1 MKRILVVGTGTIGEP
16 LIGLLADFRKILKI
30 SEVMFHK
37 RTPLRDEVAKVES
50 MVKRGAKLVVNQD
63 AIEEFEK
70 LGHTPKYT
78 FDEALERAKV
88 IIDCTPAGNINKEKK
103 YHEHKDKIF
112 IAQGSEKGFGL
123 PYAFGIN
130 DEALLNHKDNF
141 IQVVS
146 CNTHNVSSLVDTL
159 SSHEVDKNFVSGD
172 FTCIRRSNDISQHSG
187 FSPSPEVGAH
197 KDSSFGTHHAKD
209 SYDLFRTIN
218 LIPNLFSSAMKLN
231 TQYMHIIRFSVQ
243 IKNFAN
249 TESII
254 EKFRNNKFTALTHK
268 NLANKVFSFGR
279 DHGYYGRIFNH
290 TVIAVNSLNTRSHQG
305 NTIVSGFCF
314 TPQDGNSLLSS
325 VAAAMYGL
333 HGDKYKEYMDYL
345 NELLFDEI

>member
-1 MKRILVVGTGTIGEP
+1 MNSVLVVGTGTIGEP

-63 AIEEFEK
+63 AIENFK
-70 LGHTPKYT
+70 RLGHTPKYT

-103 YHEHKDKIF
+103 YHKHKNKIF

-130 DEALLNHKDNF
+130 DEALLDHKDNF

-159 SSHEVDKNFVSGD
+159 SSHEV
-172 FTCIRRSNDISQHSG
+172 
-187 FSPSPEVGAH
+187 
-197 KDSSFGTHHAKD
+197 
-209 SYDLFRTIN
+209 
-218 LIPNLFSSAMKLN
+218 
-231 TQYMHIIRFSVQ
+231 
-243 IKNFAN
+243 
-249 TESII
+249 
-254 EKFRNNKFTALTHK
+254 
-268 NLANKVFSFGR
+268 
-279 DHGYYGRIFNH
+279 
-290 TVIAVNSLNTRSHQG
+290 
-305 NTIVSGFCF
+305 
-314 TPQDGNSLLSS
+314 
-325 VAAAMYGL
+325 
-333 HGDKYKEYMDYL
+333 
-345 NELLFDEI
+345 